1 MYSTMEYAFLAL
13 IFVAVAGTL
22 MGVGIIA
29 FRPRSPIQRLAAADA
44 ASTTTATTAP
54 SGWQARVVQLVEPLA
69 RLAIP
74 EEGLDYTAFRLHF
87 MNAGFRS
94 PSAPIVYFGA
104 KLAGALLL
112 PLIFAAYTGI
122 STAPRTANAV
132 FATFLFLAA
141 LGFFLPN
148 GVLWFLTRR
157 RQRELFEAFPDAIDL
172 LVVCVEAGLGLD
184 AAIARTSEEM
194 RLRSTELADELH
206 LMALELRVGATREQA
221 LRNLAL
227 RTGLDD
233 VSSLVTMLVQ
243 ADRFG
248 TNIADALRVHADSL
262 RVRRQMRA
270 EEAAAKLPV
279 KMVFPLVLCVFPALM
294 IVLAGPPFISIFRNL
309 FPVISG

>member
-1 MYSTMEYAFLAL
+1 MYSTMEYALLAL
-13 IFVAVAGTL
+13 IFVAVTGTL
-22 MGVGIIA
+22 LGVSNLA
-29 FRPRSPIQRLAAADA
+29 FRPRSPIQRLADKVAP
-44 ASTTTATTAP
+44 TATEAKTT
-54 SGWQARVVQLVEPLA
+54 SGWQARVVQLVGPLA

-74 EEGLDYTAFRLHF
+74 EEGLDYTAFRLRF
-87 MNAGFRS
+87 MNAGFRN

-104 KLAGALLL
+104 KLAAAILL
-112 PLIFAAYTGI
+112 PLIFAGYTGI
-122 STAPRTANAV
+122 STAPRTFNILL
-132 FATFLFLAA
+132 ATFLFLAA

-184 AAIARTSEEM
+184 AAIARASEEM
-194 RLRSTELADELH
+194 RLRSTALADELH

-248 TNIADALRVHADSL
+248 TNIADALRIHADSL

-309 FPVISG
+309 FPVISGQ

>member
-13 IFVAVAGTL
+13 VFVAVAGTL
-22 MGVGIIA
+22 MGVSIVA
-29 FRPRSPIQRLAAADA
+29 FRPRSPIQRLTADVA
-44 ASTTTATTAP
+44 PKTTGTTAP
-54 SGWQARVVQLVEPLA
+54 SGWQARVVQLVGPLA

-104 KLAGALLL
+104 KLAAAMLL

-122 STAPRTANAV
+122 STAPRTVNTLLV
-132 FATFLFLAA
+132 TFLFLAT

-148 GVLWFLTRR
+148 GVLWFLTKRR
-157 RQRELFEAFPDAIDL
+157 RRELFEAFPDAIDL

-194 RLRSTELADELH
+194 RLRSTALADELH